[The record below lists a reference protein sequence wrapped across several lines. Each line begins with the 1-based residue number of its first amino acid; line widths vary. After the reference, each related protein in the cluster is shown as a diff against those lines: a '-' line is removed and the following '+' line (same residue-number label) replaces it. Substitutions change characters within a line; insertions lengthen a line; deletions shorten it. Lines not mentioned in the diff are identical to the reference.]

1 MSHPTEIKTNYR
13 FEMIDEIVYIKM
25 RDGVSIA
32 LRIYRPK
39 TDGPLPCL
47 FAASPYQFDTDS
59 IPHSA
64 LFLWREVG
72 PVEWYVREHGYAY
85 IHADVRGSGRSGG
98 EYSLVSYEEQQDLYE
113 IIEWIG
119 RQAWSNGRVGGIGQ
133 SYYAWSQ
140 WFMGVVNPPSLK
152 CIAPYDGATDFY
164 RDVTY
169 HGGIY
174 CEFMI
179 WWYNMVRANNFI
191 RPANLPFG
199 KAMHRDITWEMI
211 EHQTYDD
218 WWKERSPIDR
228 IKNIKV
234 PIFSIGHWG
243 KLGLHL
249 RGNIVGY
256 EQADTDKKLMV
267 TGGKDVFEVHEMFD
281 TIDFHQK
288 HLLPFYDLHLKQI
301 DSTYSKRPPV
311 ELFVRGLNQYKSF
324 QEWPPSNTKQTSFY
338 LSQKNTGSVNSIND
352 GTLASTVSAVEGEG
366 TEFRYPDPRW
376 KFGVVT
382 ESKFGPDPI
391 AGVLTFCTEPL
402 TKDMEVIGPIILELY
417 FKSTNIDA
425 EFIVKLSEQMPQT
438 ESSQLEGRQPG
449 FTVVSKGWLRASH
462 REKDMAQSTV
472 HRPVYTHNNPQP
484 IVPGEIYKLEIEILP
499 CAYMFKKDHRIRLE
513 ISNCDSPM
521 TDSLFSHQY
530 IWYKVGTDTLLH
542 TKPKTS
548 RLILPVVH

>member
-1 MSHPTEIKTNYR
+1 MGHPAPIQINARY
-13 FEMIDEIVYIKM
+13 EMIDEIVHIRM
-25 RDGVSIA
+25 RDGVTIA

-39 TDGPLPCL
+39 AEGPFPCL

-72 PVEWYVREHGYAY
+72 PVEWYVREQGYAY

-133 SYYAWSQ
+133 SYYAWTQ

-191 RPANLPFG
+191 RPANLPLG

-218 WWKERSPIDR
+218 WWKERSPIER

-256 EQADTDKKLMV
+256 ERAEADKKLLV

-281 TIDFHQK
+281 TIDFHK
-288 HLLPFYDLHLKQI
+288 EYLLPFYDQHLKQVA
-301 DSTYSKRPPV
+301 SSYSSQAPV
-311 ELFVRGLNQYKSF
+311 QLFVRGLNQYKAF
-324 QEWPPSNTKQTSFY
+324 DQWPPRQIQTVSFF
-338 LSQKNTGSVNSIND
+338 LSGQKTGSVDSIND
-352 GTLASTVSAVEGEG
+352 GSLTRQADAVVDAA
-366 TEFRYPDPRW
+366 TEFHYPDPRW

-382 ESKFGPDPI
+382 EGKFGPDPI

-402 TKDMEVIGPIILELY
+402 EQDLEVVGPVVLELF
-417 FKSTNIDA
+417 FKSTNIDS
-425 EFIVKLSEQMPQT
+425 EFIVKLSDQMPQT
-438 ESSQLEGRQPG
+438 EASRQEGRQPG
-449 FTVVSKGWLRASH
+449 YTVVSKGWMRASH
-462 REKDMAQSTV
+462 REKDATLSTDF
-472 HRPVYTHNNPQP
+472 RPVYTHTDPQP
-484 IVPGEIYKLEIEILP
+484 IVPGEVYKLEIEILP
-499 CAYMFKKDHRIRLE
+499 CAYLFKKGHRVRLE

-530 IWYKVGTDTLLH
+530 LWYKVGTDTLMH
-542 TKPKTS
+542 AKPHAS
-548 RLILPVVH
+548 RLILPVMP

>member
-1 MSHPTEIKTNYR
+1 
-13 FEMIDEIVYIKM
+13 
-25 RDGVSIA
+25 
-32 LRIYRPK
+32 
-39 TDGPLPCL
+39 
-47 FAASPYQFDTDS
+47 
-59 IPHSA
+59 
-64 LFLWREVG
+64 
-72 PVEWYVREHGYAY
+72 
-85 IHADVRGSGRSGG
+85 
-98 EYSLVSYEEQQDLYE
+98 
-113 IIEWIG
+113 
-119 RQAWSNGRVGGIGQ
+119 
-133 SYYAWSQ
+133 
-140 WFMGVVNPPSLK
+140 
-152 CIAPYDGATDFY
+152 
-164 RDVTY
+164 
-169 HGGIY
+169 
-174 CEFMI
+174 
-179 WWYNMVRANNFI
+179 
-191 RPANLPFG
+191 
-199 KAMHRDITWEMI
+199 
-211 EHQTYDD
+211 
-218 WWKERSPIDR
+218 
-228 IKNIKV
+228 
-234 PIFSIGHWG
+234 
-243 KLGLHL
+243 
-249 RGNIVGY
+249 
-256 EQADTDKKLMV
+256 MV

-542 TKPKTS
+542 TKTQTS